1 MRASSP
7 AWRRSA
13 CSITSGAEAHTPRQI
28 LRPLAST
35 TQIAVVFCDTSK
47 PTKWVIDQPPMVETT
62 GPQRPD
68 HGTIGQSARTAITRC
83 PHLLLVRGYQR
94 AAGDPRTHAG
104 DARHHRQPA

>member
-35 TQIAVVFCDTSK
+35 TQIAVVFCDTAK

-68 HGTIGQSARTAITRC
+68 HGTIGQSARTAITRRPHMRHC
-83 PHLLLVRGYQR
+83 PAETLLGLDG
-94 AAGDPRTHAG
+94 HARRIFL
-104 DARHHRQPA
+104 AL